1 MATNNREA
9 RRRKI
14 LERGSDRLAF
24 ITGQINGVPPPT
36 SPSDSTSSLSHS
48 LLQSFPDTSPSPH
61 QIPQD
66 EIALTSPQENI
77 SNAAVVDNTDH
88 IIHQSRAESV
98 QPQRYAE
105 TLAEPSASDPS
116 DATIQPTPTTSSAQI
131 PSVVDLGASQAFIP
145 LASFVN
151 TIKPKHI
158 GAAIDASEYLRM
170 FSALGIALVV
180 ILSRLGF
187 SSLVNIV
194 SFRPVFLL
202 ILTDATIV
210 LGRVLLSHRG
220 DSPSASASETVMNGQ
235 GIAEQVSNALETVMM
250 VKKIMDALL
259 MDFSLY
265 AVILICGLL
274 VTQSIFP

>member
-1 MATNNREA
+1 MATNSREA

-24 ITGQINGVPPPT
+24 ITGQINGVPPPP

-48 LLQSFPDTSPSPH
+48 LLQSSPDTIPPPH
-61 QIPQD
+61 QIPQE
-66 EIALTSPQENI
+66 EIAFTSPQENI
-77 SNAAVVDNTDH
+77 SNAAVVDNADH
-88 IIHQSRAESV
+88 IIHRSRAESV
-98 QPQRYAE
+98 QPHRYAE
-105 TLAEPSASDPS
+105 TLADSDPR

-145 LASFVN
+145 LASSLS

-220 DSPSASASETVMNGQ
+220 DPPSASASETVMNGQ
-235 GIAEQVSNALETVMM
+235 GIAEQVSNALETAMM